1 MTTNAFSLVGRFG
14 LAAIFLWSALG
25 KLGAPEATL
34 GYIASSGLPAPKLA
48 LGVAILVELFGA
60 LAFVSG
66 VAARAAAVALALFCL
81 ATAVIFHGPVGDQEQ
96 LIHFL
101 KNVAMAGGLMQ
112 VAAFGAGAWTLAHL
126 LAPARGRELSPA

>member
-48 LGVAILVELFGA
+48 LGAAILVELFGA
-60 LAFVSG
+60 LALMSG
-66 VAARAAAVALALFCL
+66 VAARAAAVGLALFCL
-81 ATAVIFHGPVGDQEQ
+81 ATAVLFHGAVGDQEQ
-96 LIHFL
+96 LIHVL

-112 VAAFGAGAWTLAHL
+112 VAAFGAGAWTLPRL
-126 LAPARGRELSPA
+126 LAPGRGRQLSHA